1 MNFLIFSKLLLSKTY
16 LTFYGFAVIITLM
29 AAPRVI
35 GPSWRSIVT
44 PMDMREIEGHQVHW
58 ESIVV
63 LRSVH
68 TATAT
73 QASQAVIEGFNTDEY
88 RALLPIYF
96 ASIITSI
103 TKSYFWGETLSELFW
118 WWLGT
123 VSTFV
128 LAKRLGCSRQV
139 ATVAGVL
146 TATSPL
152 GVAHMGALGFHT
164 ASSMALPVA
173 ALIAWDA
180 LNTQNRPPYM
190 KILTV
195 GFAIFVS
202 SVTYTY
208 QWVLIPWLCGLTV
221 VAHRP
226 LHWLATVVG
235 GITTYVAIT
244 TVAQSVLKAGG
255 LIARPHLNDPLA
267 VIADRMRPLFGVD
280 ADQVSSF
287 IGTLVQSLLHS
298 VENIFFFFHPF
309 IVMLAL
315 FGLIRVSKLHSIW
328 FCISLFI
335 SIIQSAIYG
344 LAWIGMTSFPIL
356 YISAGQG
363 TIFLSNVC
371 GNIFGNIF
379 KISYHIT
386 YIKIIII
393 ITCTLVATFST
404 NIDLFGYDNF
414 VIRWWGAW
422 HVPH

>member
-1 MNFLIFSKLLLSKTY
+1 MLSKTY
-16 LTFYGFAVIITLM
+16 LTFCGFAVLITLM
-29 AAPRVI
+29 AVPRI
-35 GPSWRSIVT
+35 LGPSWRSIVT
-44 PMDMREIEGHQVHW
+44 PMDMREIEGSQVHW

-68 TATAT
+68 TATAS
-73 QASQAVIEGFNTDEY
+73 QASQEVIEGFNTDEY
-88 RALLPIYF
+88 RALLPIYL

-173 ALIAWDA
+173 ALIAWEA
-180 LNTQNRPPYM
+180 LNTQSRPPYM

-208 QWVLIPWLCGLTV
+208 QWVLIPWLCGLAV

-226 LHWLATVVG
+226 LQWLATVVG
-235 GITTYVAIT
+235 GIATYAAIT
-244 TVAQSVLKAGG
+244 TVAQAVLKAGG

-267 VIADRMRPLFGVD
+267 VIADRMRPLFGAD

-309 IVMLAL
+309 IGILAL
-315 FGLIRVSKLHSIW
+315 FGLIRASKLHHVW
-328 FCISLFI
+328 FFISLFI
-335 SIIQSAIYG
+335 SIIQSAIYE
-344 LAWIGMTSFPIL
+344 LAWISMTSFPIL

-363 TIFLSNVC
+363 VLFLSDVC
-371 GNIFGNIF
+371 GQNFVKIF
-379 KISYHIT
+379 KIT
-386 YIKIIII
+386 KYIYVVNFTVIFI
-393 ITCTLVATFST
+393 CTIMGILLT

-414 VIRWWGAW
+414 VIHWWGAW